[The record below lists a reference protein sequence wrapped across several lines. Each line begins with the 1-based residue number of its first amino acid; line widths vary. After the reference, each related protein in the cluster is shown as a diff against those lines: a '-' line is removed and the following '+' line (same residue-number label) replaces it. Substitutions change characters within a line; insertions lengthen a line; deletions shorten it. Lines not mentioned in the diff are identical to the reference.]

1 MKGRVNRWVGHDE
14 WNNEECKMILF
25 GPFNASL
32 QEVRWCLPQGEC
44 FQVSEAICKDGNV
57 GNLEEPLTG
66 LSEWVPSEAIILSYL
81 FHCGGRLSDL
91 NGKEKWKCS

>member
-1 MKGRVNRWVGHDE
+1 
-14 WNNEECKMILF
+14 MILF

-32 QEVRWCLPQGEC
+32 QEERWCLPQGEC

-66 LSEWVPSEAIILSYL
+66 LSEWVPSEAIVLSL
-81 FHCGGRLSDL
+81 FNSLWWQV
-91 NGKEKWKCS
+91 E